1 MATAVARIFEDAP
14 YDLETLI
21 ICPKNLVPMWE
32 DYRSQYRMRARVLS
46 LSQVTQRLPDL
57 HRYRLVLIDES
68 HNLRNREGKRYRAI
82 QEYLRKNESKVI
94 LLSATPYN
102 KTYID
107 LSNQL
112 RLFLPEDVDI
122 GIRPEG
128 LLREIG
134 ETEFIRRHQCLVRSL
149 AAFEKSPYADDWREL
164 MRLYMVRRTRSFI
177 QENYADTDPKTGRRY
192 LTFAD
197 GTRSYFPTR
206 QPKTVTFTIDDH
218 DRRDQYALLYSSPVV
233 DAINALTLPRYGLG
247 NYLQERPHEPPT
259 AAEAR
264 IIADL
269 SRAGKRLMGF
279 CRTNLF
285 KRLESS
291 GQAFLQSIQRHIL
304 RNFVYLHAL
313 DNDQPLPIGT
323 QDASLL
329 DARITDADRDLFA
342 PDEDEDNNHQ
352 EPDVLRLYAEA
363 DFHRRAAEVYAQYAG
378 PLKRRFRWLRADR
391 FLPQLT
397 QDLYTDSTSL
407 LAVLQ
412 QCGDWD
418 PARDA
423 KLKTLLRLITH
434 EHRGKKLIV
443 FTQFADTVHYLTTQ
457 LDARGVIRLAAVTGD
472 TDDPT

>member
-1 MATAVARIFEDAP
+1 
-14 YDLETLI
+14 
-21 ICPKNLVPMWE
+21 MWE
-32 DYRSQYRMRARVLS
+32 DYRSQYRLRARVLS
-46 LSQVTQRLPDL
+46 LSQVTQRFPDL
-57 HRYRLVLIDES
+57 RRYRLVLIDES

-122 GIRPEG
+122 GIRPES

-247 NYLQERPHEPPT
+247 NYLQ
-259 AAEAR
+259 
-264 IIADL
+264 
-269 SRAGKRLMGF
+269 
-279 CRTNLF
+279 
-285 KRLESS
+285 
-291 GQAFLQSIQRHIL
+291 
-304 RNFVYLHAL
+304 
-313 DNDQPLPIGT
+313 GT
-323 QDASLL
+323 PA
-329 DARITDADRDLFA
+329 
-342 PDEDEDNNHQ
+342 
-352 EPDVLRLYAEA
+352 
-363 DFHRRAAEVYAQYAG
+363 RAANCG
-378 PLKRRFRWLRADR
+378 GS
-391 FLPQLT
+391 
-397 QDLYTDSTSL
+397 QDN
-407 LAVLQ
+407 
-412 QCGDWD
+412 
-418 PARDA
+418 R
-423 KLKTLLRLITH
+423 
-434 EHRGKKLIV
+434 
-443 FTQFADTVHYLTTQ
+443 
-457 LDARGVIRLAAVTGD
+457 
-472 TDDPT
+472 